1 MEISARNSLKGV
13 IKQITPGTVNAE
25 LTIEVAPGV
34 EIVSM
39 ITKSSVD
46 RLKLSTGSEVYAVIK
61 ASDVMLATS

>member
-25 LTIEVAPGV
+25 LIIEVAPGV

>member
-1 MEISARNSLKGV
+1 MEISARNSLKGIV
-13 IKQITPGTVNAE
+13 KQITPGTVNAE